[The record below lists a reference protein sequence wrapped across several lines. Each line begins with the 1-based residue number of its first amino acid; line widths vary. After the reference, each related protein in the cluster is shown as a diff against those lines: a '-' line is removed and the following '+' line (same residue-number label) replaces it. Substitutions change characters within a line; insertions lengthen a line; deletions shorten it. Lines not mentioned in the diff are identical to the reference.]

1 MPAIGGGGPAGSPS
15 GQMYQNRRVDV
26 GMDPLASLGPMP
38 PVLVAADT
46 VDRPD
51 WIRRM
56 DELHLLTPAR
66 IVVILLVAWLLTVL
80 LGRVVQRVLRRT
92 LGLVGRFDLGRS
104 DPAEPQRA
112 EARQQALGTAMRSA
126 FIGAVWSIAV
136 IAVVGELGVNI
147 GAFVATATVVGGAV
161 GFGAQTLVRDAI
173 AGFFVLAEDQYG
185 VGDDVDLGH
194 ATGTVERITLRS
206 ARVRDADGRIW
217 HVPHGN
223 VVRTANLSKAA
234 QAGLT
239 IEVARTSPLDEVE
252 QVARQ
257 LCAELQADAVAAAQ
271 LTGEPRVVGLTE
283 VRDDRLV
290 LKLLAPTVPG
300 QHETVRRAWRRLAL
314 AAFADGR
321 LSAPAVAPA
330 LGTAAPATAPP
341 PEPE

>member
-1 MPAIGGGGPAGSPS
+1 
-15 GQMYQNRRVDV
+15 MYQTGWVDARN
-26 GMDPLASLGPMP
+26 DPIASLDPMP
-38 PVLVAADT
+38 PVLVAAET
-46 VDRPD
+46 VEQPD

-66 IVVILLVAWLLTVL
+66 ILTILLVAWLLTVL
-80 LGRVVQRVLRRT
+80 FHKLTQRLLRRT
-92 LGLVGRFDLGRS
+92 IGFVGRLDLGGRS
-104 DPAEPQRA
+104 DPNEPLRA
-112 EARQQALGTAMRSA
+112 EARHEALGTALRSA
-126 FIGAVWSIAV
+126 FVGALWSVAV
-136 IAVVGELGVNI
+136 IAVVGELGINI

-217 HVPHGN
+217 YVPHGN

-239 IEVARTSPLDEVE
+239 IEVARTSRLDDVE
-252 QVARQ
+252 RVAAH
-257 LCAELQADAVAAAQ
+257 LCVDLRADAVAAPL
-271 LTGEPRVVGLTE
+271 LTGEPRVVGLTD

-290 LKLLAPTVPG
+290 LKLLAPTMPG
-300 QHETVRRAWRRLAL
+300 QHEAVRRVWRRLAL

-321 LSAPAVAPA
+321 LSAPAVAHPP
-330 LGTAAPATAPP
+330 GPTTPGQTPP
-341 PEPE
+341 PD

>member
-1 MPAIGGGGPAGSPS
+1 
-15 GQMYQNRRVDV
+15 MYQNRVR
-26 GMDPLASLGPMP
+26 GWREAPLASLGPMP
-38 PVLVAADT
+38 PVLVAADP

-51 WIRRM
+51 WIRRL

-66 IVVILLVAWLLTVL
+66 ILLILVVAWLVTVL
-80 LGRVVQRVLRRT
+80 LGRMAQRVLRRT
-92 LGLVGRFDLGRS
+92 LGLVGRFDRGSRG
-104 DPAEPQRA
+104 DHGEPLRA
-112 EARQQALGTAMRSA
+112 DARQQALGTALRSA

-136 IAVVGELGVNI
+136 IAVIGELGINI
-147 GAFVATATVVGGAV
+147 GAFVATATVIGGAV

-185 VGDDVDLGH
+185 VGDDVDLGL
-194 ATGTVERITLRS
+194 AVGTVERITLRS

-217 HVPHGN
+217 YVPHGN
-223 VVRTANLSKAA
+223 VQRTANLSKAA

-239 IEVARTSPLDEVE
+239 IEVARSSSLDDVDR
-252 QVARQ
+252 VAAE
-257 LCAELQADAVAAAQ
+257 LCAELRADGVAAAL

-321 LSAPAVAPA
+321 LSAPV
-330 LGTAAPATAPP
+330 AAPAPGTAPP
-341 PEPE
+341 GPTSPSE